1 MQRRVLITTLP
12 SILNVVRLVIKIS
25 KCTNKNS
32 PLHFKERLFL
42 VLFLVLFFFV
52 SYFVEK
58 KQQQQQNR
66 HGKEKLSLSIFFNL
80 TLADYNKL
88 RQGLVN
94 KSKYKVKKKLPI

>member
-1 MQRRVLITTLP
+1 MNT
-12 SILNVVRLVIKIS
+12 
-25 KCTNKNS
+25 
-32 PLHFKERLFL
+32 LHFIWSN
-42 VLFLVLFFFV
+42 VFFFSV

-66 HGKEKLSLSIFFNL
+66 HGKEKLSLWIFFDL

-94 KSKYKVKKKLPI
+94 KSKYKVKKKITYIASIILGVLNA